1 MTEDVILACLQF
13 LETGEWPMLHFEV
26 TKRIHAAPAR
36 IWAVLTDAGTL
47 QNGTFGI
54 ERIEGEIK
62 AGGTIKLWSAVN
74 PGRAFPL
81 RITGF
86 DVNRSMVW
94 QSAMPFGLFKG
105 VRRFTLTPF
114 DGQVSFHMRE
124 DYSGLLEPLIAKSVP
139 DLNPSFEIF
148 ANALKSASEG
158 VST

>member
-1 MTEDVILACLQF
+1 MTEDVILACLKF
-13 LETGEWPMLHFEV
+13 LKTGGCPVLHFEV
-26 TKRIHAAPAR
+26 TRRIRAAPAL
-36 IWAVLTDAGTL
+36 IWAVLTDARTL

-54 ERIEGEIK
+54 ERIEGEIR
-62 AGGTIKLWSAVN
+62 ADGVIKLRSSLN

-81 RITGF
+81 RITEF
-86 DVNRSMVW
+86 DENRSMVW
-94 QSAMPFGLFKG
+94 QSAMPFGLFKA
-105 VRRFTLTPF
+105 VRRFSLTPF

-158 VST
+158 VSL